1 MEREGKIVGIS
12 VKRSFSL
19 IITAF
24 TLSCQCQKILLA
36 FFWFFLRTTT
46 LKDSRGIK
54 ECPIN
59 VQLSGGGVCKF
70 MIRTDCHFMLNCQ
83 RDVLTAGGGDLCVR
97 HS

>member
-1 MEREGKIVGIS
+1 MPKNPYSI
-12 VKRSFSL
+12 
-19 IITAF
+19 
-24 TLSCQCQKILLA
+24 
-36 FFWFFLRTTT
+36 FFLRTTT

-59 VQLSGGGVCKF
+59 VQLSGVGVCKF
-70 MIRTDCHFMLNCQ
+70 MIHTDCHSILNCQ